1 MSAPHTPTPEHLH
14 VVAYRD
20 PRVEARGHRPGSPY
34 IEAVYVGILGPTA
47 SWLWQRLARTAAVAS
62 VTELDTLELAASLG
76 LGQDL
81 GANAP
86 LTRTINRLQHFD
98 AARRHDDTLA
108 VRLALPDLAPRRLA
122 RLSPSARL
130 AHHHLTANRPAAPEA
145 PAPDQVISL

>member
-1 MSAPHTPTPEHLH
+1 VTTHPPTPEHLR
-14 VVAYRD
+14 VVALRD

-34 IEAVYVGILGPTA
+34 IEAVYVGVLGPTA
-47 SWLWQRLARTAAVAS
+47 SWLWQRLARTAALSPA
-62 VTELDTLELAASLG
+62 TELDTLELAASLG
-76 LGQDL
+76 LGQGH

-98 AARRHDDTLA
+98 AARRHHDTLA

-130 AHHHLTANRPAAPEA
+130 AHHHLAANRTPAAEA
-145 PAPDQVISL
+145 PAQGQVISL